1 MYNLFLSDIYVIS
14 MCEKQPQVDLLAN
27 TRVKKLYNNG
37 RYHVRK
43 QPQVN
48 LLANTSVKKLYNKG
62 RYHVRKLYGKI
73 K

>member
-1 MYNLFLSDIYVIS
+1 
-14 MCEKQPQVDLLAN
+14 MCEKQLQVDFLAS
-27 TRVKKLYNNG
+27 TRMKKLYSNG

-48 LLANTSVKKLYNKG
+48 LLANTSVKELYNKG